1 VQAVTLQTDFSTAQS
16 DPALWRRFVS
26 ALFLLSFFWVSYV
39 SQTHIHGPSV
49 TAAAASAIVKSVQ
62 LGGDRADQAP
72 AKHNPD
78 DQDDCPLCQAV
89 SHGGIAIVPILI
101 ALLVLQ
107 SVIQSVLPRPSGR
120 PSINHFGYDHQ
131 TRGPPTR

>member
-1 VQAVTLQTDFSTAQS
+1 VRAATFQTGSSTAQS
-16 DPALWRRFVS
+16 DLALWRRFVS
-26 ALFLLSFFWVSYV
+26 ALFLLSFFWISYV
-39 SQTHIHGPSV
+39 SQTHVHGPSV

-62 LGGDRADQAP
+62 LGGNRADQPP

-89 SHGGIAIVPILI
+89 SHGGIAVVPILL

-107 SVIQSVLPRPSGR
+107 SVIQSALPRPSER
-120 PSINHFGYDHQ
+120 PSISHFGYAHQ
-131 TRGPPTR
+131 TRGPPIP